1 MSHLPETH
9 SVLHGMK
16 VSYGILVQLVATG
29 DEQEVVRLLPFYR
42 HNGFPY
48 DFATLGITTPA
59 EEAIRLLAHYAASE
73 QETFRLA
80 LPGVTEE
87 QIAAALRRVEQL
99 ARDAHSLSGAGR

>member
-1 MSHLPETH
+1 
-9 SVLHGMK
+9 MK
-16 VSYGILVQLVATG
+16 VAYGILVQLVATG

-59 EEAIRLLAHYAASE
+59 EEAVRL
-73 QETFRLA
+73 LA

-87 QIAAALRRVEQL
+87 QIASALRRVEQL
-99 ARDAHSLSGAGR
+99 ACDLRS